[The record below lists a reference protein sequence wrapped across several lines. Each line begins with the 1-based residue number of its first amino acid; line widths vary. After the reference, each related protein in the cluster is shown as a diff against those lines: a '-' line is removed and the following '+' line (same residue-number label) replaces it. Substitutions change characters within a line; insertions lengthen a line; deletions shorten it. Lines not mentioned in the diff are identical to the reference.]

1 MTRGRGPVAAAL
13 VAGLAS
19 GAFATSAAGFGFAPA
34 RTAAGPSPDV
44 VGFGGVSLAR
54 DGSGAVAY
62 LLRDTGQPHVYVSR
76 LVRGNPASR
85 VRVDTG
91 QLTPSS
97 NVRVGAADRGRIV
110 VTWLNAGQVWGAV
123 ERRRGAGFDPPQSL
137 CVCPSAAD
145 PSLDVTRFGN
155 AYLTFTT
162 GGAGAHD
169 VRVAVFEGGSWTL
182 LTSPVDID
190 PARDAFGARVAASS
204 DGTGVA
210 AWTERVGGVTRV
222 FERRLLRK
230 GLSRVPQQASLAALR
245 GRPGL
250 SADTPAV
257 DVTDESSFVWV
268 AFRQGFGAGGSR
280 VLARRLRGSAFDRTA
295 EIDGERFPSEGAVR
309 PALAVSGRGY
319 GMSLTVMASNATR
332 GAPLRR
338 VPNSSELAF
347 EPTVEVGGEGS
358 LPPRAAVSIAE
369 STHAL
374 AVWQRRAKGAPAAVA
389 RYYGGEGFG
398 GTQRISPPGA
408 GGLAGEFGIDAEGD
422 DADDHVVAFVQ
433 GPPEA
438 RRIQVVA
445 FAGELEI
452 GPIYGHRRWRRTN
465 RPLVRWRK
473 VPTPVPWGPVRYR
486 LTVAGRTIGTTR
498 KVQLRPRRA
507 LPEGANEAWVT
518 AIDARGSQ
526 TRGKTYIVGVDTKR
540 PHGRFKHPDP
550 DVYRVWASD
559 GGSGSGIREA
569 RLDFGSR
576 GSVEVPVSGYAV
588 DGVRVRVA
596 SGMRSPT
603 LVLEDWAGWTREV
616 R

>member
-1 MTRGRGPVAAAL
+1 VTRGRSSIAAAL
-13 VAGLAS
+13 AAGLAS
-19 GAFATSAAGFGFAPA
+19 AAFAASAAAFGFAPA
-34 RTAAGPSPDV
+34 RTAAGPGPDV
-44 VGFGGVSLAR
+44 VGFGGISLAR
-54 DGSGAVAY
+54 DGGGAVAY

-76 LVRGNPASR
+76 LVRGNPTSR

-91 QLTPSS
+91 QLTASS
-97 NVRVGAADRGRIV
+97 NVHVAAADRGRIV
-110 VTWLNAGQVWGAV
+110 VTWTGAGQVWGAV

-145 PSLDVTRFGN
+145 PSLDVTRFGT

-169 VRVAVFEGGSWTL
+169 VRVAVFDEGSWTL
-182 LTSPVDID
+182 LSTPVDID

-210 AWTERVGGVTRV
+210 AWTESVGGVTRV
-222 FERRLLRK
+222 YERRLLRNR
-230 GLSRVPQQASLAALR
+230 LSQVPQQASVASYA

-250 SADTPAV
+250 GADTPAV

-268 AFRQGFGAGGSR
+268 AFRQGFGEGGSR
-280 VLARRLRGSAFDRTA
+280 MLARRLRGSAFDRTA
-295 EIDGERFPSEGAVR
+295 QIDGQPGEGAVR
-309 PALAVSGRGY
+309 PMIAVSGRGY
-319 GMSLTVMASNATR
+319 GMALTVTASNALI

-338 VPNSSELAF
+338 LPLSSELAF
-347 EPTVEVGGEGS
+347 ERPVEVGGKSS
-358 LPPRAAVSIAE
+358 LPPRPAVSIAE

-374 AVWQRRAKGAPAAVA
+374 AVWQRPVKGQPGVVA
-389 RYYGGEGFG
+389 RYYGGDAFG
-398 GTQRISPPGA
+398 RAQTISPPGA
-408 GGLAGEFGIDAEGD
+408 GPLAGEFGIDAEGD
-422 DADDHVVAFVQ
+422 DADDHVLAFAQ
-433 GPPEA
+433 GAPGA

-452 GPIYGHRRWRRTN
+452 GPIYGHRRWRRTK

-486 LTVAGRTIGTTR
+486 LQVAGRTIGTTR
-498 KVQLRPRRA
+498 KVQLRPKSA
-507 LPEGANEAWVT
+507 LPEGPNEAWVT

-526 TRGKTYIVGVDTKR
+526 TRGKTYIVGIDTER
-540 PHGRFKHPDP
+540 PQGRFKHPDQ

-576 GSVEVPVSGYAV
+576 GSVEVPVGDLRV
-588 DGVRVRVA
+588 DGVRVRVP
-596 SGMRSPT
+596 SGHGPPT
-603 LVLEDWAGWTREV
+603 LVLRDWAGWTREV